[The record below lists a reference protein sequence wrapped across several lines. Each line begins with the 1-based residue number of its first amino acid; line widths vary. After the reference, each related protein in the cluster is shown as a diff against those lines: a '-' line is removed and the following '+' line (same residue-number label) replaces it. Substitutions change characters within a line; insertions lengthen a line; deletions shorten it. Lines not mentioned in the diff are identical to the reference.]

1 VSFAHHMGKGI
12 LSVSIRVIV
21 LIYCLA
27 AVLYLSSHPNIFQ
40 WDFKAYYY
48 AARAYA
54 AGMNPYDI
62 VVTAAVGE
70 YSDSRGSFRFIYP
83 LPLLFLF
90 LPLSLLR
97 YPTALHLFMIAKCA
111 LLGGLVYLWGK
122 EFLEDRP
129 DLSFYLFC
137 IVAFNSP
144 LYIDLRAGNVAII
157 EQCALW
163 LAFYFFLKRRLLLF
177 CLFILIPAT
186 IKITPLL
193 FLSLL
198 WFLEDRERHLYF
210 FGSLL
215 IFVVTLSL
223 FHLCTPVLFASF
235 LFQAGRTV
243 VKASQPSTFALLG
256 DLLGQLGMNIRPAAA
271 ERTHLVLFFAV
282 AVTVLAVTWR
292 ACVALRSWRLISK
305 EKILIFL
312 ACTVYAVVLPHFE
325 DYSYIIVL
333 VPAYVILRRSR
344 PGDLCALLLF
354 MTLSAAGATLPLVRP
369 LMRII
374 LAYSPLILTYLVW
387 GLYVREISSRSKV
400 SEGQGE
406 L

>member
-1 VSFAHHMGKGI
+1 MGYAHHMGKGI

-21 LIYCLA
+21 LVYCLA
-27 AVLYLSSHPNIFQ
+27 TVVYLSSYPNIFQ

-54 AGMNPYDI
+54 AGLNPYDV

-70 YSDSRGSFRFIYP
+70 YSDFRGSFRFIYP
-83 LPLLFLF
+83 LPMLFLF
-90 LPLSLLR
+90 LPLSLLS
-97 YPTALHLFMIAKCA
+97 YTAALHLFLLIKCV
-111 LLGGLVYLWGK
+111 LLAGLIYLWGK
-122 EFLEDRP
+122 EFLEDKP
-129 DLSFYLFC
+129 NLSFYLFC

-157 EQCALW
+157 EQFTLW

-186 IKITPLL
+186 IKVTPLL

-198 WFLEDRERHLYF
+198 WFLEGRGRRLYF

-215 IFVVTLSL
+215 IFVMTLSL
-223 FHLCTPVLFASF
+223 FHFCTPVLFASF
-235 LFQAGRTV
+235 LCQAGRTV

-256 DLLGQLGMNIRPAAA
+256 DLLGQLGMDACPVVAHCI
-271 ERTHLVLFFAV
+271 HVVLFFAI
-282 AVTVLAVTWR
+282 AMAILAVTWR
-292 ACVALRSWRLISK
+292 ACVVLRSRHAISR

-312 ACTVYAVVLPHFE
+312 VCTVYAVILPHFE

-333 VPAYVILRRSR
+333 VPAYAILRRSR
-344 PGDLCALLLF
+344 PGGLSALLLF
-354 MTLSAAGATLPLVRP
+354 MTLSAAGTTLPLVHP
-369 LMRII
+369 LMRIM

-387 GLYVREISSRSKV
+387 GLYVREIASRSKV
-400 SEGQGE
+400 PEGQGE
-406 L
+406 